1 MVTQHCFDPLR
12 HDPRRRIVGQA
23 DSTWLTKET
32 DSQAAIRFAR
42 FADSN
47 FLWRRPNSSLLLG
60 TSRDADA
67 AASTTASRLKTHL
80 TTSVSRKHTDLVLLA
95 CYIITGPPRQR
106 ATPIYIGLGLAAP
119 RESTRWIKSS
129 VSLAAFCLGSL
140 VFSRFHRGF
149 PARRRW
155 VLAASFAAQLA
166 LLLAASLIISLG
178 PRRRR
183 RPADD
188 LSWDVLA
195 PIALVAFQSCGQAV
209 TSRALERNA
218 LTSVV
223 LTSIYTDLFGDARL
237 FGADNGERN
246 RRVAAPLLLLGG
258 AVAGGLFAGSEI
270 GIAGA
275 LWAAAVLKLV
285 LVGAWLVW
293 PAE

>member
-1 MVTQHCFDPLR
+1 M
-12 HDPRRRIVGQA
+12 
-23 DSTWLTKET
+23 
-32 DSQAAIRFAR
+32 
-42 FADSN
+42 
-47 FLWRRPNSSLLLG
+47 PNPEQQPLLG

-67 AASTTASRLKTHL
+67 PASTTPSRLKTHL

-95 CYIITGPPRQR
+95 CYIITGLLDSASNQIWGSFVSMQ
-106 ATPIYIGLGLAAP
+106 TGNTIYIGLGLAAP

-140 VFSRFHRGF
+140 VFSRFHRAF

-155 VLAASFAAQLA
+155 VLAASFTAQLA
-166 LLLAASLIISLG
+166 LLLAAGLLIALG
-178 PRRRR
+178 PRR

-237 FGADNGERN
+237 FCVDNSERN